1 MNQPNPI
8 RDVWTDPAGRKI
20 SLKVHPFIDGRPVA
34 SASSELWT
42 KYCPANGWP
51 LMQFSA
57 GSAVDVDHA
66 VGAARAAFDDGRW
79 SDLSTDQRGAV
90 LLKLADLIERDRES
104 LATMDTLEVGKPIT
118 DARAIDVTVAAALLR
133 FNAVNA
139 DKASGCVIPADAR
152 SICQTIRVPRGVV
165 AAIVAWNFPLAQA
178 VLKAGPALATGNSLV
193 LKPSEL
199 SSLSALRL
207 AELALEA
214 GVSPGVFNVVPGVGQ
229 TVGDAIAR
237 HPDIDMLSFTG
248 SSATGRQL
256 MVAAGQSSMKHL
268 LLECGGKS
276 PNIVFDDCPDL
287 DAVADA
293 VTARMYWNQ
302 GQVCTAGTRLL
313 VQASIKD
320 ALLERIASRARALV
334 PGDPFDPATRCGP
347 LISEP
352 HMNKVLGYIQSG
364 IEAGARLVLGGRRI
378 PREGGYFVETTL
390 FDGVGPQMR
399 IAQEEIFG
407 PVLVVMPFGDA
418 EEACRLANATVYGL
432 SATVWTQSIH
442 RIHLL
447 MRKLRAGDIDINATA
462 RPSAGRLVATMPLE
476 PHKQSGIG
484 VEGGIEGLQSY
495 TALRSVRMFTD

>member
-1 MNQPNPI
+1 
-8 RDVWTDPAGRKI
+8 
-20 SLKVHPFIDGRPVA
+20 
-34 SASSELWT
+34 
-42 KYCPANGWP
+42 
-51 LMQFSA
+51 
-57 GSAVDVDHA
+57 
-66 VGAARAAFDDGRW
+66 
-79 SDLSTDQRGAV
+79 
-90 LLKLADLIERDRES
+90 
-104 LATMDTLEVGKPIT
+104 
-118 DARAIDVTVAAALLR
+118 
-133 FNAVNA
+133 
-139 DKASGCVIPADAR
+139 
-152 SICQTIRVPRGVV
+152 
-165 AAIVAWNFPLAQA
+165 
-178 VLKAGPALATGNSLV
+178 
-193 LKPSEL
+193 
-199 SSLSALRL
+199 
-207 AELALEA
+207 
-214 GVSPGVFNVVPGVGQ
+214 
-229 TVGDAIAR
+229 
-237 HPDIDMLSFTG
+237 
-248 SSATGRQL
+248 
-256 MVAAGQSSMKHL
+256 MKHL